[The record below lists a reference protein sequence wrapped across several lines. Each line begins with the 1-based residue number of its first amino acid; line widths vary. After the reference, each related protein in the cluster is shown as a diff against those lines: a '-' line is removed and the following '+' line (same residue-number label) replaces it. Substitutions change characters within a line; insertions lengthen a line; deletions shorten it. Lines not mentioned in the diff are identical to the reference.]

1 SATVLMHMSMHRSNL
16 APLANLCYGRHHMS
30 VINNYHCE
38 ITVAQHCNLSCRACT
53 HLSPL
58 LSKDFVDP
66 ETLRSDLT
74 TMAKYYHTK
83 YARLLGGGP
92 LLHRNILPIIAV
104 ARVAGT
110 YDRDEVV
117 PAGLRVWKHSDE

>member
-1 SATVLMHMSMHRSNL
+1 NRAH
-16 APLANLCYGRHHMS
+16 LANLCYGRHHMS

-74 TMAKYYHTK
+74 TIAKYYHTR
-83 YARLLGGGP
+83 YALLLGGDP
-92 LLHRNILPIIAV
+92 LLHPHFVSIILV
-104 ARVAGT
+104 F
-110 YDRDEVV
+110 RD
-117 PAGLRVWKHSDE
+117 PGLSDIV